1 MKFVFRPS
9 KKGVPQ
15 VLGELESKVMK
26 EVWSNSDCT
35 AREVLDRLRKDRTI
49 AHTTVL
55 TILSRLCKKGL
66 LTRRREGKAFLYSS
80 VVDQQQFNEM
90 VTRGVLEG
98 LLKGNSRPILSTF
111 VDLVSTDEELLE
123 ELDDLVRRKRG

>member
-26 EVWSNSDCT
+26 EVWSNPDCT
-35 AREVLDRLRKDRTI
+35 AREVLDHLREERTI
-49 AHTTVL
+49 AQTTVL

-80 VVDQQQFNEM
+80 VVDRQQFNEM
-90 VTRGVLEG
+90 VTRDVLEG
-98 LLKGNSRPILSTF
+98 LLKGNARPILSTF

>member
-1 MKFVFRPS
+1 VDIGRFPPPETSVHADPRRRSP
-9 KKGVPQ
+9 
-15 VLGELESKVMK
+15 VLSGEEPIPDLPA
-26 EVWSNSDCT
+26 C
-35 AREVLDRLRKDRTI
+35 RQRLRSG
-49 AHTTVL
+49 AL
-55 TILSRLCKKGL
+55 FFLGWNFSWGQ
-66 LTRRREGKAFLYSS
+66 LTRRREEKVYLYSS

-90 VTRGVLEG
+90 VTRDVLEG

>member
-9 KKGVPQ
+9 KKGVSQ

-26 EVWSNSDCT
+26 EVWRNPNCS
-35 AREVLDRLRKDRTI
+35 AREVLDRLRMERTI
-49 AHTTVL
+49 AQTTVS

-66 LTRRREGKAFLYSS
+66 LTRRREEKVYLYSS

-90 VTRGVLEG
+90 VTRDVLEG

>member
-9 KKGVPQ
+9 EKGVPQ
-15 VLGELESKVMK
+15 VLGELESQVMK
-26 EVWSNSDCT
+26 EVWRNPDCT
-35 AREVLDRLRKDRTI
+35 AREVLDHLRRERSI

-55 TILSRLCKKGL
+55 TILSRLCRKGL

-98 LLKGNSRPILSTF
+98 LLKENSRPILSTF

-123 ELDDLVRRKRG
+123 ELDELVRRKRG

>member
-26 EVWSNSDCT
+26 EVWRNPHCT
-35 AREVLDRLRKDRTI
+35 AREVLDRLRMESTI
-49 AHTTVL
+49 AQTTVS

-66 LTRRREGKAFLYSS
+66 LTRRREENVYLYSS

-98 LLKGNSRPILSTF
+98 LLKENSRPILSTF